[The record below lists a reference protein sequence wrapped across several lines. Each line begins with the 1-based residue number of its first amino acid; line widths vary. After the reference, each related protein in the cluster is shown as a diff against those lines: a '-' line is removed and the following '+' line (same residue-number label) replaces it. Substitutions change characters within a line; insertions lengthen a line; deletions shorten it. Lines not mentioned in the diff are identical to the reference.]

1 MATEIWQWQTEANS
15 QRNQEKRTFK
25 NGLQN
30 AEKCGQKFD
39 ATAGSHAEGPW
50 SLILGA
56 WPTPNAADATGFSAS
71 LAGRVVKVII

>member
-56 WPTPNAADATGFSAS
+56 WCLVLGQLQMQQTRRVFLLALQVAS
-71 LAGRVVKVII
+71 